1 MVGTSLPVV
10 RRVCIAAASEI
21 AARAGAEIADA
32 GGNAVD
38 AAVAATLAA
47 MSTDPGIIAPGAGTF
62 VMVWPASTDPV
73 VIDGYA
79 EMPGRGLAPGSVEG
93 FGERVYMAY
102 GGGME
107 TLVGH
112 ASVATPGAFAG
123 LGAACEAFGHLPW
136 SQVLGPTI
144 RWADSGFPL
153 SDVAAAYLVY
163 SRGPIF
169 DRIPE
174 SRRALHGGDGSP
186 LHEGDIVHIEGL
198 ADSLRLIAEE
208 GPACF
213 YTGPIGRLMAEDMAA
228 NGGRLT
234 TADLEAYEAVER
246 APQRLPFGEWEVAL
260 NPPPAIGG
268 AALGA
273 MLLLL
278 DADTPD
284 PGTAAG
290 ARRLAEVQR
299 AVLEYRLEHIDG
311 SAEAAAAAAT
321 LLEKA
326 GSGGLEAPSTVH
338 TSAVDS
344 DGLACAVTT
353 SAGYGSGVMVPGTG
367 IWLNNSLGELELL
380 PDAGGVLEVGARL
393 PSNMAPTIAR
403 RGDGSVLAVGSPG
416 ASRITTSLAQVLL
429 NFVHL
434 GMSLREAVAHP
445 RLHVEVFE
453 GQPTVACE
461 PGMPIGGFDD
471 LVVRRF
477 PDISMYFGAVGA
489 AMWDPRGGLFDA
501 ADPRRSGMVAVGGL

>member
-1 MVGTSLPVV
+1 V

-21 AARAGAEIADA
+21 AAHAGAEIGDA

-38 AAVAATLAA
+38 AGVAATLAA
-47 MSTDPGIIAPGAGTF
+47 MSTDPGIIAPGAGAF
-62 VMVWPASTDPV
+62 VVVWPASEVPV
-73 VIDGYA
+73 VMDGYA
-79 EMPGRGLAPGSVEG
+79 EMPGRGLDSGSVQE
-93 FGERVYMAY
+93 FGERVSMAY

-123 LGAACEAFGHLPW
+123 LSAAAESYGHLAW
-136 SQVLGPTI
+136 AQLLEPTI
-144 RWADSGFPL
+144 RWAESGFPL
-153 SDVAAAYLVY
+153 SDVAAAYMVY
-163 SRGPIF
+163 SREPIF
-169 DRIPE
+169 SRLPE
-174 SRRALHGGDGSP
+174 SRRALHRDDGTP
-186 LHEGDIVHIEGL
+186 LHEGDTVFIEGL

-208 GPACF
+208 GPECF
-213 YTGPIGRLMAEDMAA
+213 YTGSIGRLLAEDMAA

-234 TADLEAYEAVER
+234 ADDLEAYTALER
-246 APQRLPFGEWEVAL
+246 RPVMIPFGGWEVAV

-273 MLLLL
+273 MLALL
-278 DADTPD
+278 DGDTADVLTE
-284 PGTAAG
+284 TG
-290 ARRLAEVQR
+290 ARRLAAVQR

-311 SAEAAAAAAT
+311 SEQSAAAAT
-321 LLEKA
+321 ALLDKA
-326 GSGGLEAPSTVH
+326 GRGELLASPSTVH

-344 DGLACAVTT
+344 DGLACAITA
-353 SAGYGSGVMVPGTG
+353 SAGYGSGVMIPGTG
-367 IWLNNSLGELELL
+367 LWLNNSLGELELL
-380 PDAGGVLEVGARL
+380 PDDGHSLGVGERL

-403 RGDGSVLAVGSPG
+403 RDDGAVLAVGSPG

-429 NFVHL
+429 NFVKL
-434 GMSLREAVAHP
+434 GMSLTEAVAHA

-453 GQPTVACE
+453 GRPTIACE
-461 PGMPIGGFDD
+461 PGVPITECGD

-489 AMWDPRGGLFDA
+489 AMWDPIGGLFGA